1 MTREDMT
8 ALMAQCT
15 TALANHDTKG
25 LVAAHAEDC
34 VIESPTA
41 GGIATGRAAAA
52 RVYDAWFNAFPD
64 LKVTVGDLLVDGNR
78 AAHCLVLSGTDT
90 GGFLGMPAT
99 GKPFRVPLVWV
110 IEADNGLVT
119 HARPFYDFSGVLI
132 QIGVLKVKSM

>member
-1 MTREDMT
+1 MTREEMT
-8 ALMAQCT
+8 DLITRCRI
-15 TALANHDTKG
+15 ALANHDTKG

-41 GGIATGRAAAA
+41 GGVATGRKAVAK
-52 RVYDAWFNAFPD
+52 VYDAWFNAFPD
-64 LKVTVGDLLVDGNR
+64 LTVAAGELLVDGNR

-110 IEADNGLVT
+110 IEAENGFVT

-132 QIGVLKVKSM
+132 QIGVLKVKSV